1 MKRVIHKEV
10 DPEYTYPRVEYEPS
24 KPVPKFA
31 TPKQLE
37 IFEIMDDV
45 IKNQDP
51 QDPLNMKIRARAA
64 LIKDMEK
71 KARREKRLENK
82 K

>member
-1 MKRVIHKEV
+1 MKRIIHKV
-10 DPEYTYPRVEYEPS
+10 DPDYTYPHVTYEPD

-31 TPKQLE
+31 TPEQLE

-64 LIKDMEK
+64 LIKDMEEK
-71 KARREKRLENK
+71 RLEEKKRLENK